1 MTTTTAS
8 FKIPPIWGATQPFH
22 SWKHE
27 VGVWALLTD
36 LPKEKRGLAV
46 ALSLTER
53 RREVAM
59 ELTPEVLGSETG
71 LTQLLPKLEAI
82 FAKHSIDIVFESYHQ
97 FERIQRTDCQSV
109 ENYIQAFERCYAKIP
124 QCKMT
129 LPDDELACKLLCGA
143 NLEAKE
149 RQMVLATTPDLK
161 FSTMR
166 SSLKRIF
173 TTSTAQSTTESIG
186 DVKAEPAFVTDTS
199 QGSAFWANGRGRPQ
213 NRRKGYY
220 DQRRKLEPGTNPKD
234 SSGKMTTCSVCGSRY
249 HWRRDCPEKE
259 GPAAKKTVQTS
270 DNVKADEENNA
281 VYLTFAI
288 DCTKLLS
295 EYSWSAILD
304 SACTKTVAG
313 LKWLSSYLENLSEE
327 FQDLVEEKETDSVI
341 MFGDG
346 NR

>member
-1 MTTTTAS
+1 
-8 FKIPPIWGATQPFH
+8 
-22 SWKHE
+22 
-27 VGVWALLTD
+27 
-36 LPKEKRGLAV
+36 
-46 ALSLTER
+46 
-53 RREVAM
+53 
-59 ELTPEVLGSETG
+59 
-71 LTQLLPKLEAI
+71 
-82 FAKHSIDIVFESYHQ
+82 
-97 FERIQRTDCQSV
+97 
-109 ENYIQAFERCYAKIP
+109 
-124 QCKMT
+124 MT
-129 LPDDELACKLLCGA
+129 LPDDELACKLLCDA

-199 QGSAFWANGRGRPQ
+199 QDSAFWANGRARPQ

-220 DQRRKLEPGTNPKD
+220 DQRRKLEPGTKPKD